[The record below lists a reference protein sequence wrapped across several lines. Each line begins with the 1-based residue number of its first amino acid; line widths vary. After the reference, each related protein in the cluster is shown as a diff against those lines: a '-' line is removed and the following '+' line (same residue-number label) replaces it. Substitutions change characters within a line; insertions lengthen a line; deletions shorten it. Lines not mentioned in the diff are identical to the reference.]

1 MELEDEESYAAAA
14 LFTLAL
20 HSSQHDRGNETEL
33 AWGCVWPEQQHGL
46 PLMLLLLRVAVCPS
60 ATKATQAIAAAAMSG
75 RSTCPSLSLSLCR
88 EPPDLEVDPSVLEH
102 LDAAGLEAYWVGAPD
117 DGCWNPSFC
126 LPACRPDHPA
136 CLPWPACW
144 PTGLPPSFVRVL
156 FDPLGR

>member
-75 RSTCPSLSLSLCR
+75 RSTCPSLSLSAGSRLTWRWTPLCWSTWMLLGWR
-88 EPPDLEVDPSVLEH
+88 RTGWVPLMMGAGTPPS
-102 LDAAGLEAYWVGAPD
+102 A
-117 DGCWNPSFC
+117 C
-126 LPACRPDHPA
+126 LPADLTILRACLGRPAGLPA
-136 CLPWPACW
+136 CHQ
-144 PTGLPPSFVRVL
+144 VL
-156 FDPLGR
+156 